1 MPTPKTAADRTV
13 AEFWRSYVAAGPGG
27 VGYAA
32 RHPLHALRALLA
44 IQRLRVVFPTGQSD
58 TPGGEEVRR
67 VLHQKGPLGLPARWW
82 GYSAVPVI
90 DTANSLDS
98 PDAKRLRY
106 NLRLAEEDGITC
118 RTVPPN
124 ERSELLDMAN
134 HRERTHPDP
143 AYRVEVPDNDD
154 LFGHDFWM
162 VAEDEAGQPLLLA
175 VVAID
180 GDLAVL
186 RYFRTLGDSETH
198 TLSRSLAHQMIIV
211 ALADRDVKWL
221 LDTNPPANQSN
232 GVRTF
237 QRIVGYRH
245 VRIRRP
251 RAQQPR

>member
-1 MPTPKTAADRTV
+1 MASVVGASMPTPKTAADRTV

-67 VLHQKGPLGLPARWW
+67 VLHQKARWACRP
-82 GYSAVPVI
+82 GGG
-90 DTANSLDS
+90 DTPQFRSSTQPTLDS

-134 HRERTHPDP
+134 HRERTPRP
-143 AYRVEVPDNDD
+143 GLPR
-154 LFGHDFWM
+154 GST
-162 VAEDEAGQPLLLA
+162 GQ
-175 VVAID
+175 
-180 GDLAVL
+180 
-186 RYFRTLGDSETH
+186 R
-198 TLSRSLAHQMIIV
+198 
-211 ALADRDVKWL
+211 
-221 LDTNPPANQSN
+221 
-232 GVRTF
+232 
-237 QRIVGYRH
+237 
-245 VRIRRP
+245 
-251 RAQQPR
+251 